1 MSKQGTMRALI
12 YTRVSLDPRGQGRSV
27 DEQETECREW
37 AAREGWTITG
47 VISETGSA
55 SRYARSTRSRTRW
68 DELTTTLAAGN
79 TDLLLTWEASR
90 ATRQLE
96 EYAQLRALCA
106 THGILWGY
114 SGTIHDLTQ
123 RDARFRTGLDALLAE
138 DESARTSERI
148 LRSVRAR
155 ATQGRP
161 HGKLPYGY
169 RREYDP
175 SSGALQRQVP
185 DETTAPIVREI
196 ITRVLDGEPL
206 RAISLDLD
214 QRAIPRPRPPRTR
227 QNNTDRWLTTTI
239 RRIALNPTYAALRV
253 HQGQIIGDAA
263 WEPLITR
270 DQHEQAVAILTNPE
284 RQTRTGDSTA
294 RHLLSGIARCSECGT
309 PLGHL
314 TNRGRYHAYICRET
328 GCHGVA
334 RTATPLDN
342 HVTSVVLTLLASVT
356 ATPHAPATPA
366 LVDAQADLDALE
378 TRLESFALAAAD
390 GQVSPGSLARI
401 EERLLPQIKEARAR
415 VDALRIPTVLDQEL
429 LDDPHAWW
437 DTATLAERR
446 QLLRDTV
453 RVTVHKAPKTRVF
466 NPSYV
471 DITPLW

>member
-1 MSKQGTMRALI
+1 MRAVI

-27 DEQETECREW
+27 EEQEGECREW
-37 AAREGWTITG
+37 AAREGWTVTG

-68 DELTTTLAAGN
+68 DELTATLAAGD

-114 SGTIHDLTQ
+114 SGTIHDLRQ

-148 LRSVRAR
+148 LRSVRSR

-161 HGKLPYGY
+161 HGKIPYGY

-175 SSGALQRQVP
+175 TSGALQRQVP
-185 DETTAPIVREI
+185 DETTAPVVREI
-196 ITRVLDGEPL
+196 TRRVIAGDSL
-206 RAISLDLD
+206 RSIALDLT
-214 QRAIPRPRPPRTR
+214 RRGIAPPRPARSREINR
-227 QNNTDRWLTTTI
+227 DAWLDITV
-239 RRIALNPTYAALRV
+239 RRIATSPAYAALRV
-253 HQGQIIGDAA
+253 HQGRVIGDAT
-263 WEPLITR
+263 WPPIVTR
-270 DQHEQAVAILTNPE
+270 EQHDQAVAVITDPA
-284 RQTRTGDSTA
+284 RRTRTGDSTA
-294 RHLLSGIARCSECGT
+294 RHLLAGIARCGECGT

-314 TNRGRYHAYICRET
+314 TNRSRYHSYTCRQY
-328 GCHGVA
+328 GCYRVA
-334 RTATPLDN
+334 RAAAPLEDHVTMLLLTLLTGITATPE
-342 HVTSVVLTLLASVT
+342 
-356 ATPHAPATPA
+356 ATDAPALA
-366 LVDAQADLDALE
+366 EAQADLDALE

-390 GQVSPGSLARI
+390 GQVTAGSLARI
-401 EERLLPQIKEARAR
+401 EERLLPQIKAARAR
-415 VDALRIPTVLDQEL
+415 VDALRIPTVLDEKL
-429 LDDPHAWW
+429 LEDPHAWW
-437 DTATLAERR
+437 AAATLAERR

-453 RVTVHKAPKTRVF
+453 KVTVRKAPKTRTF
-466 NPSYV
+466 NPAYV